1 GENGFDF
8 SETVF
13 SVEQGD
19 TVKFQYVPG
28 YPHDV
33 VITDENGVVLDS
45 RPEGSDWED
54 DTFYFAADEVGT
66 FYVYCTSHAN
76 LVDPD
81 DPTTWVGMV
90 STFEVTPS
98 SGGETVETGISEIEL
113 LIDQTAAVT
122 EASLEGEQ
130 DGEVFTGP
138 VTVSLTADDVTSG

>member
-1 GENGFDF
+1 
-8 SETVF
+8 
-13 SVEQGD
+13 
-19 TVKFQYVPG
+19 
-28 YPHDV
+28 
-33 VITDENGVVLDS
+33 
-45 RPEGSDWED
+45 
-54 DTFYFAADEVGT
+54 
-66 FYVYCTSHAN
+66 FYVYCTPHAN

-138 VTVSLTADDVTSG
+138 VTVSLTADDVTSGVAQTHWRLAGEEDHEVYTEPVTVEAE